1 MSYACLQVTV
11 QGFAN
16 DGAIRV
22 KTSWAAVRYLE
33 GLRVGPKLG
42 PKAFA
47 AKLGSRFF
55 SLGTLSLTLDAVD
68 QLRSI

>member
-1 MSYACLQVTV
+1 MSDASLQVNV
-11 QGFAN
+11 RGFAN

-33 GLRVGPKLG
+33 GLHEDPQSG

-55 SLGTLSLTLDAVD
+55 SLGRLNLSLHAVAP
-68 QLRSI
+68 LRGI